1 MLGAG
6 FRNPALTAKMA
17 DTLDEISDGRLILGL
32 GAGYHELEYRQFGYP
47 FDHRVSRFEEAIQ
60 IIHGLL
66 KHGQV
71 DFEGTYYTARE
82 CELRPRGPR
91 PQGPPIMVGSPGQR
105 MMRLTAQYA
114 DMWNGYYDDTLNR
127 ATGVAPLRE
136 RIDAACQA
144 AGRDPATLART
155 ASMQIVYPGGPI
167 GAPWPVPPFSGT
179 PEEIAEELRAYA
191 REGIS
196 HVQVS
201 LEPMLPSSIAAFQPV
216 LELLDRE

>member
-1 MLGAG
+1 
-6 FRNPALTAKMA
+6 
-17 DTLDEISDGRLILGL
+17 
-32 GAGYHELEYRQFGYP
+32 
-47 FDHRVSRFEEAIQ
+47 
-60 IIHGLL
+60 
-66 KHGQV
+66 
-71 DFEGTYYTARE
+71 
-82 CELRPRGPR
+82 
-91 PQGPPIMVGSPGQR
+91 MVGSPGQR

-114 DMWNGYYDDTLNR
+114 DMWNGYYDDTMNR

-136 RIDAACQA
+136 RIDAACNA

-167 GAPWPVPPFSGT
+167 GAPWPVPLQRHSR
-179 PEEIAEELRAYA
+179 EIADELRAYA